1 MKRHGPA
8 TDAFVLTKST
18 KPPKPKRS
26 RAERRL
32 ESATTVSQ
40 LKSEIL
46 MVALDALTEM
56 ERKKP
61 MPEPR
66 ELLEHAL
73 QAAHDEAAAIFR
85 DIDPQDR
92 HLARRAVI
100 EVKLDLHDAMRKRL
114 AARMAT

>member
-1 MKRHGPA
+1 MKRHTLAAVGIKIA
-8 TDAFVLTKST
+8 
-18 KPPKPKRS
+18 KPLKPKRS

-32 ESATTVSQ
+32 ETTKKVDQ

-46 MVALDALTEM
+46 GVALDALTEM

-85 DIDPQDR
+85 DIEPQNK
-92 HLARRAVI
+92 HLAVRAAI